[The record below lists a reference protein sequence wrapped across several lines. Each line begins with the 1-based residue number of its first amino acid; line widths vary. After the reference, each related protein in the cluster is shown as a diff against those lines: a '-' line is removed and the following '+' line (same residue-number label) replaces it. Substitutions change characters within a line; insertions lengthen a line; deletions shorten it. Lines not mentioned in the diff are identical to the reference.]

1 MDDTTPR
8 RGRSSN
14 TYNAFDIIVCRG
26 RSFEESRGAV
36 CAMGQQPS
44 SAEGGGFA
52 SRQTAECVRVR
63 QETSKNLHRRL
74 IFIVPTVSGQR
85 DASS

>member
-1 MDDTTPR
+1 MSDASDVTISVRVYRVYRVPRQILRGEPR
-8 RGRSSN
+8 RR
-14 TYNAFDIIVCRG
+14 VR
-26 RSFEESRGAV
+26 E
-36 CAMGQQPS
+36 MGQQPS